1 LNIIHRDLKP
11 ENILIVD
18 KDKNEFPRIK
28 ICDFGTSKIFE
39 RGITQRKAVGSP
51 YYMAPEVL
59 QKNYT
64 EKCDIWSC
72 GVILYILLSARPP
85 FGGEDDEEIIESVQ
99 SGRIDL
105 SSPPFNRV
113 TKACLDLLKKLL
125 TIDPTKRISAQEAL
139 NHKWFKDN
147 TAKEIFNTIKD
158 QRTIKKLIHN
168 LKTYKRDSIIQEVAL
183 AYLVHNFP
191 QMKEV
196 VTANKLFNQID
207 LDGDGKINKVD
218 LLKGLRTKTE
228 SRALEKDIDRIY
240 RNIDMDNNGYIEY
253 EEFVRAAVSKEK
265 FVTDNILKFAFRY
278 FDKNNSGEVS
288 RDELEE
294 IFKQGITDKSKMQ
307 KALDNIINEVDKNGD
322 GIIQYE
328 EFVAIMKKM
337 LK

>member
-1 LNIIHRDLKP
+1 
-11 ENILIVD
+11 
-18 KDKNEFPRIK
+18 
-28 ICDFGTSKIFE
+28 
-39 RGITQRKAVGSP
+39 
-51 YYMAPEVL
+51 
-59 QKNYT
+59 
-64 EKCDIWSC
+64 
-72 GVILYILLSARPP
+72 
-85 FGGEDDEEIIESVQ
+85 
-99 SGRIDL
+99 
-105 SSPPFNRV
+105 
-113 TKACLDLLKKLL
+113 
-125 TIDPTKRISAQEAL
+125 
-139 NHKWFKDN
+139 
-147 TAKEIFNTIKD
+147 
-158 QRTIKKLIHN
+158 
-168 LKTYKRDSIIQEVAL
+168 
-183 AYLVHNFP
+183 
-191 QMKEV
+191 MKEV